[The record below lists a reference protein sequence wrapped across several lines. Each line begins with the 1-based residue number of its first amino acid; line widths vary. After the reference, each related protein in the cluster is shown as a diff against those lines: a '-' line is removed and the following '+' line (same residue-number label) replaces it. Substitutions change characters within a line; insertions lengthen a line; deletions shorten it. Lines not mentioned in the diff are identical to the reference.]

1 MSKNFTA
8 LAPAKIIL
16 TGEHS
21 VLHGKPAI
29 VTAVNRFAFA
39 EIVPEASGAG
49 ASADI
54 SLTLADLKQR
64 ASSTIRALRIM
75 KERLLESYHLC
86 LKGQLSIREVLQK
99 PSELFQFALISL
111 IDTFQMEIQK
121 GFHINLHSDI
131 PIGCGMGSS
140 AATLVSV
147 IRALSSFLG
156 LEIKHEWLHKL
167 SMEAERLQHGYSSGV
182 DSYVSLNGGCVR
194 FQEGKAKPLNIKN
207 LQLFIVNTGKPKTTT
222 GQCVMQV
229 SSAFNESTIW
239 DDFGDIALQLEHALT
254 LDDTEALKTIIRQN
268 HRLLVVLG
276 VVPKKVQSFIHDIE
290 QLGGAAKI
298 SGAGAIAGDTSGV
311 LLVIASAKPCELAAK
326 YGYNIIVAE
335 GESLG
340 ARLVM

>member
-1 MSKNFTA
+1 MAKSKQFRA

-21 VLHGKPAI
+21 VVYGQPAI
-29 VTAVNRFAFA
+29 VTAVNRFACA
-39 EIVPEASGAG
+39 EILPGS
-49 ASADI
+49 SPTI
-54 SLTLADLKQR
+54 SFTLKDLKQK
-64 ASSTIRALRIM
+64 ASCTIRALRIM
-75 KERLLESYHLC
+75 KERLLESYHRC

-156 LEIKHEWLHKL
+156 LELKAEWLHKL
-167 SMEAERLQHGYSSGV
+167 SMEAERLQHGYSSGL

-194 FQEGKAKPLNIKN
+194 FQKGKAEPLKIHK
-207 LQLFIVNTGKPKTTT
+207 LSLSIVNTGKPLTST
-222 GQCVMQV
+222 GECVMHV
-229 SSAFNESTIW
+229 ANNFKTSEIW
-239 DDFGDIALQLEHALT
+239 DEFGSIADRLAEALT
-254 LDDTEALKTIIRQN
+254 CEDMFMLKQLIREN
-268 HRLLVVLG
+268 HRLLVALG
-276 VVPKKVQSFIHDIE
+276 VVPKKVQSFIDE
-290 QLGGAAKI
+290 VEKSGGASKI
-298 SGAGAIAGDTSGV
+298 CGAGAICGDRSGV
-311 LLVIASAKPCELAAK
+311 LLVVSENAPHELATK
-326 YGYNIIVAE
+326 YGYNLDTLE

-340 ARLVM
+340 ARLIV